1 MWTSVITRLASSS
14 PLFPI
19 TKMTQLLAILIPGF
33 LAISVPFLIAKLL
46 KIKLFNNTNSYDDGF
61 IDGYILGEYDD

>member
-1 MWTSVITRLASSS
+1 
-14 PLFPI
+14 
-19 TKMTQLLAILIPGF
+19 MTQLLAILIPGF